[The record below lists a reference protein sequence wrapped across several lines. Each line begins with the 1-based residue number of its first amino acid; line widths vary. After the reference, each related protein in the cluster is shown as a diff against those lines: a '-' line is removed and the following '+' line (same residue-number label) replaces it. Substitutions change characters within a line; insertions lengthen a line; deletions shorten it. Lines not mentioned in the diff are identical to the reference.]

1 VITGRSWGAGEAVAG
16 VLAAAAA
23 FAGFLELAYRP
34 FRVAPAALLVA
45 LVAGAMSREQQ
56 RLVAFAIGVIAICF
70 VVGASIAV
78 WLSHPL
84 Y

>member
-1 VITGRSWGAGEAVAG
+1 VIAGRNWSAGEAVAG
-16 VLAAAAA
+16 VLAAAAV

-45 LVAGAMSREQQ
+45 LAAAIMSREQQ
-56 RLVAFAIGVIAICF
+56 RLVAFAVGVIAVCF
-70 VVGASIAV
+70 VIGAGIAV
-78 WLSHPL
+78 WLTKPL